1 MSQTTYSIRMDSDLK
16 KAFDS
21 ICEDFGM
28 SSTTAINVFAKAVVR
43 EQCIPFEIRSENKGM
58 KAFRALRASA
68 KRNGLQDMDINE
80 IDEEIRQNREG
91 L

>member
-28 SSTTAINVFAKAVVR
+28 SSTTAINIFAKSVVR
-43 EQCIPFEIRSENKGM
+43 EQYIPFEIRAENKGM
-58 KAFRALRASA
+58 EAFRTLRASA

-80 IDEEIRQNREG
+80 IDEEIGQAREG